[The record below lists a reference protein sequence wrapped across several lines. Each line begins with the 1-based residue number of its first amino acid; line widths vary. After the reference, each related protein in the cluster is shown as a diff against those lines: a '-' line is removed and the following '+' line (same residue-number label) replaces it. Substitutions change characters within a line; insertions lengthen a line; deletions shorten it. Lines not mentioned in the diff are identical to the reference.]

1 MVLCSDETFGNLP
14 KGRVLFRNVARWFPN
29 GLLTWFFERNKSPG
43 VIKLRQNR
51 DEAHRVARTLINAKR
66 GELKAGTSGKD
77 LMSSLG
83 SCSSIRNRKNGA
95 HVVSQSKRVLPSD
108 RN

>member
-1 MVLCSDETFGNLP
+1 MV
-14 KGRVLFRNVARWFPN
+14 
-29 GLLTWFFERNKSPG
+29 
-43 VIKLRQNR
+43 KLRQNR
-51 DEAHRVARTLINAKR
+51 DEAHHVARALINAKR
-66 GELKAGTSGKD
+66 GELKTGTSGKD

-83 SCSSIRNRKNGA
+83 SCLSIRNRRNDA